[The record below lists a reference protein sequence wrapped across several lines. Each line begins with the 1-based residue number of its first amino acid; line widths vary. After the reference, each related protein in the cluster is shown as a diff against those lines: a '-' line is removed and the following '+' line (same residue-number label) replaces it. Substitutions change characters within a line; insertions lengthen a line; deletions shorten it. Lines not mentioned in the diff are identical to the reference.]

1 MAKDTVT
8 LKTDTLAELMGMA
21 LFAANTGLL
30 PANTYEEWFK
40 LRFRREIEFTIDGL
54 KNGWGR
60 EDIGALNNLT
70 DSWVQ
75 RFKARKTFEKNLKAC
90 FDEKE
95 KAEVKTTIGEL
106 VGYFDGY
113 YLVDKGEE
121 GTWLTKEEYEA
132 VRLPNLDPL
141 EVRRYK
147 KLMRKGDKAEALTK
161 LMYYVV
167 GFKDDPEVLPYGTI
181 EEHHYRLAEAIIKG
195 GYNY

>member
-167 GFKDDPEVLPYGTI
+167 GFKDDPEVLPYGAI

-195 GYNY
+195 GYND